1 MIRIDIMLHKHHR
14 LESGE
19 NVEIVLSTK
28 SERGFDEC
36 WVPKI
41 RGKFALWA
49 NCGLWNTRVWSIFRF
64 WKVATSLCKGVG
76 IYLFFLLNVFERDY

>member
-1 MIRIDIMLHKHHR
+1 MRHDLHKCHR

-19 NVEIVLSTK
+19 NVEIVLSTNQ
-28 SERGFDEC
+28 SVALTSAGS
-36 WVPKI
+36 PKI

-64 WKVATSLCKGVG
+64 WKVATSLCKGAG
-76 IYLFFLLNVFERDY
+76 IYFFFLLNVFERDY